1 MKNIKKVI
9 ISGVVVAMLALA
21 LYLNRDVNY
30 DITKFTYY
38 QYFDT
43 YIEVS
48 IYEDVKDKDKLN
60 EIVEARI
67 NEIYEM
73 ADGFN
78 NHDVD
83 GVYNLNNN
91 GNASNKELASLMKY
105 GISYYNDYS
114 TQFNIALGPVI
125 DIWKDALT
133 DCNENMNCYVPSYE
147 ELKNS
152 GNINS
157 NDITID
163 GDEITIK
170 PEMKID
176 LGAITKGYLADE
188 LKSLLEKE
196 GYEHFIINA
205 GGNIY
210 ASEKPNDEVF
220 TVGVVNPIDNQS
232 SFITLNIENKSIV
245 TSGDYE
251 RYYEVDGV
259 RYNHL
264 INGETLFPSDYYHSV
279 TIVSDKSI
287 DGDILS
293 TMLFGLEYEEG
304 LEIVESIDGVDAVW
318 YTTSGDIYKSSGIE
332 SYEKK

>member
-304 LEIVESIDGVDAVW
+304 LEIVESIEGVDAVW

>member
-1 MKNIKKVI
+1 MKKFKKVI
-9 ISGVVVAMLALA
+9 ISGVIIAVLALM
-21 LYLNRDVNY
+21 LYLNRDVKY
-30 DITKFTYY
+30 DITRLTYY

-43 YIEVS
+43 YIEVAV
-48 IYEDVKDKDKLN
+48 YEDVDDKDKLS
-60 EIVEARI
+60 ETVETRI
-67 NEIYEM
+67 IEIYEM

-78 NHDVD
+78 DHQAN
-83 GVYNLNNN
+83 GVYNLNSD
-91 GNASNKELASLMKY
+91 GTVSNKELAKLMEY

-114 TQFNIALGPVI
+114 IQFNIALGPVI
-125 DIWKDALT
+125 DIWKKALT
-133 DCNENMNCYVPSYE
+133 DCNEGGDCYVPTYDT
-147 ELKNS
+147 LQNA

-163 GDEITIK
+163 GEQITIK
-170 PEMKID
+170 PDMKID

-188 LKSLLEKE
+188 LKTLLEDA
-196 GYEHFIINA
+196 GYKHFIINA

-210 ASEKPNDEVF
+210 ASEKPNDEIF
-220 TVGVVNPIDNQS
+220 AIGVVNPVDSQS
-232 SFITLNIENKSIV
+232 SFITLSVENKSVV

-264 INGETLFPSDYYHSV
+264 INGETLFPSTLYHSV

-304 LEIVESIDGVDAVW
+304 LAIVESMDGVDAVW
-318 YTTSGDIYKSSGIE
+318 YTTAGEVHKSSGIK